1 MNQLIYCYGC
11 NLEYRLKYEGDT
23 GLFIPVFCPFCGE
36 ETDPDEQYAVEE
48 DVDEA

>member
-11 NLEYRLKYEGDT
+11 NLEYRLKYEGD
-23 GLFIPVFCPFCGE
+23 GLFIPQFCPFCGE

-48 DVDEA
+48 DFDEG